1 MQVVFSAFNVSKT
14 RPQPRLW
21 VVGLKEVKPPPPP
34 NGDDIM
40 AAVRGSAPSGYVSNR
55 AKDNVSSAGAQMCNV
70 GIIMTG

>member
-14 RPQPRLW
+14 RPQSRLW
-21 VVGLKEVKPPPPP
+21 VVGLKEVKKPPP

-55 AKDNVSSAGAQMCNV
+55 AKDNVSSAGARMCNV